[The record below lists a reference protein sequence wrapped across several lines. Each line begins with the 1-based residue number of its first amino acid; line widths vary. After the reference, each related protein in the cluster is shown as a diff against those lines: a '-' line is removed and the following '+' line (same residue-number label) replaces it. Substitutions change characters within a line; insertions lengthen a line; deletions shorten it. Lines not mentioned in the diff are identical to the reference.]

1 MRIII
6 EWPEASP
13 TPTKVYISRKKGA
26 LPEEK
31 ITEAVQMYYDGKPM
45 SQIEKFLRRSRTSV
59 KEMIRRYVPPEDR
72 RKGSANNGRNRN
84 SSP

>member
-31 ITEAVQMYYDGKPM
+31 IAEAVQMYYDGKPM
-45 SQIEKFLRRSRTSV
+45 SQIEKFLHRSRSSV
-59 KEMIRRYVPPEDR
+59 KDMLRRYVPSEDR
-72 RKGSANNGRNRN
+72 RKGSATNGRNRN
-84 SSP
+84 DSA